1 MEQMENKPDYNP
13 TGKSFLAW
21 VGGKSQLSQQII
33 ELMPKHHCY
42 CEVFGGAAWVL
53 FKKTQSPVEVFNDIN
68 GELVNLYRVVKHH
81 LDEFIRQFNFVLLS
95 RDEFERFKELP
106 AECLTDIQR
115 AVRYYYLVRL
125 SYGSKAVDHS
135 FASAASRALSID
147 LSRIEDSLR
156 NAHNR
161 LLHVTV
167 ENQHYS
173 KILQRFD
180 TDKTLFYL
188 DPPYYG
194 YENYYGN
201 GIFSRDDFVLLR
213 DQLKKIKGKFILSV
227 NNVPEIKE
235 IFKDFTVIETS
246 ARWNLSLSARPDNP
260 NELIIKNF

>member
-1 MEQMENKPDYNP
+1 MEQTENKPDYNP
-13 TGKSFLAW
+13 QGKSFLAW
-21 VGGKSQLSQQII
+21 VGGKSQLSKQII

-68 GELVNLYRVVKHH
+68 GELVNLYRVLKHH
-81 LDEFIRQFNFVLLS
+81 LDEFIRQFDYVLLS
-95 RDEFERFKELP
+95 RDEFARFKKQSP
-106 AECLTDIQR
+106 ECLTDIQR

-125 SYGSKAVDHS
+125 SYGTKAVDHS

-147 LSRIEDSLR
+147 LSRFKDSLSEA
-156 NAHNR
+156 NKR
-161 LLHVTV
+161 LSHVTV

-173 KILQRFD
+173 KIIQRFD

-201 GIFSRDDFVLLR
+201 GIFSRDDFALLR
-213 DQLKKIKGKFILSV
+213 DQLKAIKGKFILSV
-227 NNVPEIKE
+227 NNAIEIKE
-235 IFKDFTVIETS
+235 LFSDFTIIETS
-246 ARWNLSLSARPDNP
+246 ARWSLGLSTKPDNP